1 MSGLGLGVT
10 LPVSASGRGPSGVV
24 GTACLVEQAEL
35 DAVSVPDVLV
45 GDGTPALEAVAVL
58 AAAAAATERVPL
70 DFGVLA
76 LSARST
82 VWLAA
87 HLQTPAAPV
96 R

>member
-58 AAAAAATERVPL
+58 AAAAAAPERVPL

-82 VWLAA
+82 V
-87 HLQTPAAPV
+87 
-96 R
+96 